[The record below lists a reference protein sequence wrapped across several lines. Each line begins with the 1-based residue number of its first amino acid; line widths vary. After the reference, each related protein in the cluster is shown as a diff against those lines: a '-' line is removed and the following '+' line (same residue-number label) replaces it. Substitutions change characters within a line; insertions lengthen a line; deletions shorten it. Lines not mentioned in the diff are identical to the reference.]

1 MRDETKIALVVLNWN
16 RSDLTISFLHNILE
30 VEDTDKLLTI
40 LVDNGSEASEKQKLL
55 ESVKSIGKFT
65 VLGEKDINTDY
76 SRDDGIKNILL
87 LLDQNYGYA
96 RGNNFGLKLAL
107 ELGCK
112 YAVISNNDVML
123 EVPVVDQLLQCI
135 KMSGNA
141 AVIGP
146 KILGIHNE
154 QQGPYERLTLY
165 HYFFYPVFFPLSW
178 PVDKI
183 RRMVMHSDDLEAK
196 GCGRIKYP
204 YRVMGS
210 LMLVDL
216 EVMEEVGWFDESTFL
231 YAEEPILA
239 EKLLRH
245 GYRMAYTDSVYV
257 RHMHGSS
264 TGKLARKQSVSI
276 ALKSELYYL
285 RNYRGYGKV
294 KLFLAKVGFLYK
306 NLVLGP
312 VKGRL
317 ENWVR
322 AHWRGRGEQIL

>member
-55 ESVKSIGKFT
+55 ESVKSIGKFA
-65 VLGEKDINTDY
+65 VLGENDINTY
-76 SRDDGIKNILL
+76 RRSDDGIKNILL
-87 LLDQNYGYA
+87 LLDQNYGYSK
-96 RGNNFGLKLAL
+96 GNNFGLKLAFR
-107 ELGCK
+107 LGYK
-112 YAVISNNDVML
+112 YAVISNNDVIL
-123 EVPVVDQLLQCI
+123 EIPVVDQLLQCI
-135 KMSGNA
+135 EMSENA

-183 RRMVMHSDDLEAK
+183 RRVVMHGEYSETK

-210 LMLVDL
+210 FMLVDL
-216 EVMEEVGWFDESTFL
+216 EVMEKMGWFDENTFL

-239 EKLLRH
+239 EKLLKH

-264 TGKLARKQSVSI
+264 TSKMKRKVTTSI
-276 ALKSELYYL
+276 ALESELYYL
-285 RNYRGYGKV
+285 KKYRNYGKV
-294 KLFLAKVGFLYK
+294 RLFLAKVGFLYK
-306 NLVLGP
+306 NMVLLSIRDWLSALVEYI
-312 VKGRL
+312 RY
-317 ENWVR
+317 
-322 AHWRGRGEQIL
+322 